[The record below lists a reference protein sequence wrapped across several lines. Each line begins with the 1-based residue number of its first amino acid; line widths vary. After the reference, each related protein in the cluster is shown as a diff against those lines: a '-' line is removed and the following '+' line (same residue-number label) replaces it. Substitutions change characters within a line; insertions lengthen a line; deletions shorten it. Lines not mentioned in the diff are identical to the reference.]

1 MTSRG
6 CISASSAGTRLR
18 CNERSVSQQDRPAPH
33 PRHACSSLAMGNVYS
48 FSSPPPG
55 AAIIEIESREC
66 CASCSARPWDPSMR
80 KPQQASA
87 WSDGQWSSFSNE
99 MGAQVQK
106 FKRDG
111 CAGFALLLIPFG
123 LIMLLIGLSVSGPRE
138 RKDGEPVRPLIF
150 GGLTYAIHVP
160 FIILSIIILI
170 CVSSCLRSANE
181 AVDANIHDLCR
192 RYSDSSVTLQYATE
206 FTGQCKPKGARTY
219 RALYIVPGGG
229 GGMPVAT
236 ASAAMTQM
244 QVACPSGNKSG
255 DPIMIQTPS
264 GIQYQ
269 AVIPN
274 GVMPG
279 QLFTVQV
286 PAQQVIP
293 TVMATAVS
301 PV

>member
-1 MTSRG
+1 
-6 CISASSAGTRLR
+6 
-18 CNERSVSQQDRPAPH
+18 
-33 PRHACSSLAMGNVYS
+33 
-48 FSSPPPG
+48 
-55 AAIIEIESREC
+55 
-66 CASCSARPWDPSMR
+66 
-80 KPQQASA
+80 
-87 WSDGQWSSFSNE
+87 
-99 MGAQVQK
+99 
-106 FKRDG
+106 
-111 CAGFALLLIPFG
+111 
-123 LIMLLIGLSVSGPRE
+123 
-138 RKDGEPVRPLIF
+138 
-150 GGLTYAIHVP
+150 
-160 FIILSIIILI
+160 
-170 CVSSCLRSANE
+170 
-181 AVDANIHDLCR
+181 
-192 RYSDSSVTLQYATE
+192 
-206 FTGQCKPKGARTY
+206 
-219 RALYIVPGGG
+219 
-229 GGMPVAT
+229 MPVAT